1 MNIKHIT
8 LATLFLVPAAY
19 AADKE
24 PMQGM
29 PMDHKSMNMP
39 MDHKS
44 MNMPMDHKDMDMQ
57 MGQKPAGQTATA
69 TGTVKKVDTEKG
81 TVTIAHGP
89 VEALGWPSMT
99 MGFKAKPDQL
109 QKLREGDQVEFEFT
123 SKGMDSTITRI
134 EKR

>member
-1 MNIKHIT
+1 MNIMSIT

-24 PMQGM
+24 PIDSM
-29 PMDHKSMNMP
+29 PMDHKGMNMQ

-44 MNMPMDHKDMDMQ
+44 AAH
-57 MGQKPAGQTATA
+57 AATA
-69 TGTVKKVDTEKG
+69 TGTIKKVNTESG

-89 VEALGWPSMT
+89 VKALDWPAMT
-99 MGFKAKPDQL
+99 MGFKAQPDQL
-109 QKLREGDQVEFEFT
+109 QKLKEGDQVKFEFS

-134 EKR
+134 EKQ

>member
-39 MDHKS
+39 R
-44 MNMPMDHKDMDMQ
+44 DHKDMDMQ

>member
-8 LATLFLVPAAY
+8 LASLFLVPVAY

-24 PMQGM
+24 PMDGM
-29 PMDHKSMNMP
+29 PMDHKGMNMP
-39 MDHKS
+39 MDQKS
-44 MNMPMDHKDMDMQ
+44 
-57 MGQKPAGQTATA
+57 AGQTATA
-69 TGTVKKVDTEKG
+69 TGTVKKVNTESG

-109 QKLREGDQVEFEFT
+109 QTLKEGDQVAFEF
-123 SKGMDSTITRI
+123 SSEGMDSTITRI
-134 EKR
+134 EKQ

>member
-8 LATLFLVPAAY
+8 LATLFLVPVAY

-24 PMQGM
+24 PMDQ
-29 PMDHKSMNMP
+29 KS
-39 MDHKS
+39 
-44 MNMPMDHKDMDMQ
+44 
-57 MGQKPAGQTATA
+57 AGQTATA
-69 TGTVKKVDTEKG
+69 TGTVKKVNTESG

-99 MGFKAKPDQL
+99 MGFKAKPNQL
-109 QKLREGDQVEFEFT
+109 KTLKEGDQVEFEFS

-134 EKR
+134 EKQ

>member
-8 LATLFLVPAAY
+8 LASLFLVPVAY

-24 PMQGM
+24 PMDGM
-29 PMDHKSMNMP
+29 PMDHNGMNMP
-39 MDHKS
+39 MDQKS
-44 MNMPMDHKDMDMQ
+44 
-57 MGQKPAGQTATA
+57 AGQTATA
-69 TGTVKKVDTEKG
+69 IGTVKEVNTESG

-109 QKLREGDQVEFEFT
+109 QKLKEGDQVEFEFS

-134 EKR
+134 EKQ